1 MNKYFTFWAFALM
14 ATFGLAFVSCSDDSK
29 DDGGSGNAYSVKMPS
44 GTTGITIEPLSDAE
58 ISKLK
63 SKGYDI
69 VGTPFNV
76 TQNGSDHVV
85 LDDLATVSFKIPKDY
100 PKEDY
105 DELVGVLIT
114 DEGPEYFIP
123 DLAGLR
129 EGIVRF
135 KTIHFCPTL
144 TTRERI
150 KLEEKFVE
158 YVAIHKWDNDLR
170 VSDFNKLGDKLKDIV
185 DDAGFGE
192 NDLLGITMRE
202 VLSSNDYVNTTME
215 YIKHYDNGT
224 LTDKTIG
231 NISEMLTND
240 IQTKALSILFAKLK
254 KEPNNKAV
262 KECLEKYL
270 TKENMEK
277 AGTLLG
283 SESPADVALEFAKN
297 FAVDKMKSFA
307 TQNPYVKAFVVAAE
321 VEVKAIEIFHKFWAR
336 NDMIY
341 YYNEY
346 KKDPKNWD
354 DWIAAKIGTPK
365 FEFNMTLKEIG
376 EMFKKRYNDEK
387 KINAKKAEVQDLVD
401 AWNVAGFLN
410 YDNDV
415 MKKYFGENDDY
426 FQRLTRLHGLMER
439 FRKEL
444 VIKGE
449 LSHYSGLTGGTYDP
463 KSPSLINKELCKIMG
478 MWINMSV
485 STDPKYNMPEDFYKW
500 LAKEGYIKKKL
511 EKEVD
516 DMEEMRAW
524 WLIETVINR
533 HEDTSRDNGQ
543 FVDYM
548 HYTASETEQTMSGM
562 CTGMKS
568 YYEYVQQPVAFF
580 STIQAPP
587 AYMEAG
593 EKLVLH
599 CTVKRTSPEAYCH
612 IEVSPWMTWESDYS
626 QTWADKV
633 NVVGA
638 KGVGT
643 RDIHAEEGE
652 WDFEVSISGG
662 SKNQKRTLILGDA
675 CQSQIRWVYKWC
687 SVFEKD

>member
-1 MNKYFTFWAFALM
+1 
-14 ATFGLAFVSCSDDSK
+14 
-29 DDGGSGNAYSVKMPS
+29 
-44 GTTGITIEPLSDAE
+44 
-58 ISKLK
+58 
-63 SKGYDI
+63 
-69 VGTPFNV
+69 
-76 TQNGSDHVV
+76 
-85 LDDLATVSFKIPKDY
+85 
-100 PKEDY
+100 
-105 DELVGVLIT
+105 
-114 DEGPEYFIP
+114 
-123 DLAGLR
+123 
-129 EGIVRF
+129 
-135 KTIHFCPTL
+135 
-144 TTRERI
+144 
-150 KLEEKFVE
+150 
-158 YVAIHKWDNDLR
+158 
-170 VSDFNKLGDKLKDIV
+170 
-185 DDAGFGE
+185 
-192 NDLLGITMRE
+192 
-202 VLSSNDYVNTTME
+202 
-215 YIKHYDNGT
+215 
-224 LTDKTIG
+224 
-231 NISEMLTND
+231 
-240 IQTKALSILFAKLK
+240 
-254 KEPNNKAV
+254 
-262 KECLEKYL
+262 
-270 TKENMEK
+270 
-277 AGTLLG
+277 
-283 SESPADVALEFAKN
+283 
-297 FAVDKMKSFA
+297 
-307 TQNPYVKAFVVAAE
+307 
-321 VEVKAIEIFHKFWAR
+321 
-336 NDMIY
+336 
-341 YYNEY
+341 
-346 KKDPKNWD
+346 
-354 DWIAAKIGTPK
+354 
-365 FEFNMTLKEIG
+365 
-376 EMFKKRYNDEK
+376 MFKKRYNDEK

-444 VIKGE
+444 VINGE

>member
-1 MNKYFTFWAFALM
+1 MNKYFTFLAFALM

-29 DDGGSGNAYSVKMPS
+29 DDGGGGNAYNVKMPS

-562 CTGMKS
+562 CTGIKS